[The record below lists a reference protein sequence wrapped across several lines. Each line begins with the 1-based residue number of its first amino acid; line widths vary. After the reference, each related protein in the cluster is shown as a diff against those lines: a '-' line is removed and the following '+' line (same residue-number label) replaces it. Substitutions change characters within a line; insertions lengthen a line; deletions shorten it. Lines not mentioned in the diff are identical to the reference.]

1 MGLKNPLLERFP
13 KKMGVRPVWRAYEA
27 QKKKILRRLPI
38 GEAGSAYNRENDA
51 VDWEKMKQKR
61 ESALIALSLW
71 RRR

>member
-1 MGLKNPLLERFP
+1 MKRSRKNF
-13 KKMGVRPVWRAYEA
+13 
-27 QKKKILRRLPI
+27 LRRLLI